1 MSGMERNELEEEVG
15 ISECSFTTKAHVST
29 SHRGMMQGL
38 GQHFA
43 GHSFRVDRV
52 WDIVQNVCREGIR
65 NQKNRIDKKHIHC
78 NNMRSG

>member
-1 MSGMERNELEEEVG
+1 
-15 ISECSFTTKAHVST
+15 
-29 SHRGMMQGL
+29 MMQGL

-65 NQKNRIDKKHIHC
+65 NQKNRVDKKHIHC
-78 NNMRSG
+78 NNMGSG

>member
-1 MSGMERNELEEEVG
+1 
-15 ISECSFTTKAHVST
+15 
-29 SHRGMMQGL
+29 MMQRL